1 MKKLM
6 LAFAAIL
13 AFSASAMAAVDL
25 NTASQAELETVKGIG
40 PAKAKAIIDFRK
52 KSGGFKSVD
61 DLDKVEGFGKKT
73 VDSVRKEITV
83 GNAKA
88 AAAGKPEKSVKEA
101 ATKTVGTEKAATSGK
116 TADNKVAKE
125 KSGKDKK

>member
-6 LAFAAIL
+6 LAFAAFL

-88 AAAGKPEKSVKEA
+88 AVAGKPDKSVKEA
-101 ATKTVGTEKAATSGK
+101 ATRTVGNEKAATSGK
-116 TADNKVAKE
+116 TADSKVAKE
-125 KSGKDKK
+125 KGGKK